1 MLSKA
6 FICFKGDDLKLDINV
21 DIILHYN
28 WQVITIISFY
38 GTIYHRIKFCKNK
51 KLQNNCLNKNLVVSI
66 CKFYIIRRVI

>member
-38 GTIYHRIKFCKNK
+38 GTIYHRIKFCKKTRNY
-51 KLQNNCLNKNLVVSI
+51 QTIV
-66 CKFYIIRRVI
+66 